1 MTKLSR
7 QKERRM
13 LTRKTLKWSLT
24 WERVAPGIHPLA
36 KHQKQSPSHS
46 RHHRRKVNSQPDRHS
61 PKRQRMLR
69 VEANLVKFQLTF
81 LVSRTRSSR
90 NQRSSKDL
98 PKSLKTC
105 NLLQSLKG
113 VSVRMNQLRTAA
125 RHRISCWPS
134 RHVVDKQVNSKV
146 RSLANLK
153 AQKSHRLNW
162 RFKRSQS
169 PLKSHLKNN
178 RASQHH
184 GWEEGHGKVRESCWM
199 SLNHSNGVHSK
210 TKEKVCPTQTV
221 VYLYILLQKCFND
234 PIQ

>member
-7 QKERRM
+7 QKERRT
-13 LTRKTLKWSLT
+13 LILKTLKWSLT
-24 WERVAPGIHPLA
+24 WERVVPRIQALA

-69 VEANLVKFQLTF
+69 VEVNLVKFQLTF
-81 LVSRTRSSR
+81 LVLRIRSSR

-98 PKSLKTC
+98 PKSPKTC
-105 NLLQSLKG
+105 NLPQLLKE

-125 RHRISCWPS
+125 RHRTSCWPS
-134 RHVVDKQVNSKV
+134 RHEVGKPVNSKV

-178 RASQHH
+178 RALQHH
-184 GWEEGHGKVRESCWM
+184 GGEEGHGKVLESC
-199 SLNHSNGVHSK
+199 
-210 TKEKVCPTQTV
+210 
-221 VYLYILLQKCFND
+221 
-234 PIQ
+234 